1 MSTNAVTFM
10 GQLKHEVASQMELL
24 TARIGITVIS
34 NDPGEDVDVQG
45 ERGEQFPRQN
55 NMDKEQD

>member
-1 MSTNAVTFM
+1 
-10 GQLKHEVASQMELL
+10 MEPL

-34 NDPGEDVDVQG
+34 NDPGEDIHVQG

-55 NMDKEQD
+55 GMHKEWD